1 MPEST
6 LRNAAATPD
15 FCCAR
20 SRGRFAGDTVLG
32 PNSPFRLKYLEP
44 YAEAARAWLVEV
56 RPPLENREQGGGAG
70 AGRGRGSGAGPLS
83 VAAGRLFG

>member
-1 MPEST
+1 MPV
-6 LRNAAATPD
+6 
-15 FCCAR
+15 
-20 SRGRFAGDTVLG
+20 SRGRIAGDTVLG

-56 RPPLENREQGGGAG
+56 RPPLGNRERGGAR
-70 AGRGRGSGAGPLS
+70 ARERGGPLS